1 MLYFATNP
9 PAAHLANCQAALRPP
24 RDTRPPGRPGP
35 DSSRQAAID
44 AQLWADSP
52 KRPLP
57 LTLIIIIKY
66 MEPIGTM
73 IKEELER
80 QERSVSWLARK
91 LSCDRSNVYR
101 LFQKN
106 SIDTALLQRLSVI
119 LNRDFFSELSFNLQS
134 RRGKE
139 EV

>member
-1 MLYFATNP
+1 
-9 PAAHLANCQAALRPP
+9 
-24 RDTRPPGRPGP
+24 
-35 DSSRQAAID
+35 
-44 AQLWADSP
+44 
-52 KRPLP
+52 
-57 LTLIIIIKY
+57 

-101 LFQKN
+101 LFQKH

-119 LNRDFFSELSFNLQS
+119 LFGTEHEFSEPKGK
-134 RRGKE
+134 RGGLTSMY
-139 EV
+139 VRCSGIGDGDVNGVMQG